1 MELNIFLSP
10 EHWLLFIVKINIYIA
25 INDGVDCFHRIYSD
39 VLKVWLTSTWENKW
53 QYSGFMPHLLHAYHW
68 VVVNG

>member
-25 INDGVDCFHRIYSD
+25 INDGVDGFHRIYSD
-39 VLKVWLTSTWENKW
+39 FLKVWLTSTWEIK
-53 QYSGFMPHLLHAYHW
+53 Y
-68 VVVNG
+68 